1 MLRQRRTLALV
12 RRVDGFVSRTAA
24 FRCHLRHRSSATG
37 FVAPAAAG
45 RCGFDTRVAFTSRLE
60 GGGIVELSARNQL
73 KGTVRSVKLGTIM
86 AEVVVDVGGQEVVA
100 AITKS
105 SAERLGLEE
114 GAEVTVLIKATEVM
128 IATGS

>member
-1 MLRQRRTLALV
+1 M
-12 RRVDGFVSRTAA
+12 
-24 FRCHLRHRSSATG
+24 
-37 FVAPAAAG
+37 
-45 RCGFDTRVAFTSRLE
+45 
-60 GGGIVELSARNQL
+60 ELSARNQL